1 MGRKLV
7 LLMAFILVALVAAAD
22 YTMVLRDGR
31 RIVAR
36 EKYVVDQGVV
46 RFVGTDGQSYQFAL
60 TEVDL
65 AATERANAPPGERPR
80 KFIWTNDE
88 IERLGL
94 KGRINIVGPR
104 PAEPA
109 PPEPKPVEAAPAEVA
124 PPEAVSPE
132 EEVPRQPGS
141 EDEYAREP
149 VRPQVPPPPT
159 VQPPPS
165 APAAAPAPAAEKKPT
180 AAPAPPPALPRERD
194 PEYYR
199 TRLRPLQSE
208 LAQVERQIADIQR
221 ARAGKGGGGA
231 GVGLTAGNPGVDPR
245 DTLAGLQRQRDQLRA
260 QIAALEAE
268 ARRNGLSPGQIR

>member
-7 LLMAFILVALVAAAD
+7 LLVAFILVALVAAAD
-22 YTMVLRDGR
+22 YTIVLRDGR

-36 EKYVVDQGVV
+36 EKYAVDQGVV

-80 KFIWTNDE
+80 KFVWTNDE

-109 PPEPKPVEAAPAEVA
+109 PPEAKSVEAAPAEVA
-124 PPEAVSPE
+124 PPEAVPAV
-132 EEVPRQPGS
+132 EEVPREPGS
-141 EDEYAREP
+141 EDEYARQP
-149 VRPQVPPPPT
+149 VGQQAPPPPPL
-159 VQPPPS
+159 QPPP
-165 APAAAPAPAAEKKPT
+165 AVPAPAAEKKP
-180 AAPAPPPALPRERD
+180 AAPPVLPREQD

-208 LAQVERQIADIQR
+208 LAQVERRIADIQR
-221 ARAGKGGGGA
+221 ALAGKGGSGA
-231 GVGLTAGNPGVDPR
+231 GVGLFQTNPGVDPR
-245 DTLAGLQRQRDQLRA
+245 DTLASLQRQRDQLRA
-260 QIAALEAE
+260 QIASLEAE
-268 ARRNGLSPGQIR
+268 ARRNGIAPGQIR